1 MEDINCTLLIDD
13 DEVSNYLSKS
23 LLAKFRISN
32 GIQTVSSGMEAL
44 QFIVNYDPDLNSC
57 PELIFLDIN
66 MPVMSGF
73 EFLDSFSQLTFLNK
87 EKVKIVMLTNSYNED
102 DVVRCKEYGVLQ
114 YVNKPLTDQKIKD
127 LIEKISGK

>member
-1 MEDINCTLLIDD
+1 MENINCTLLIDD

-23 LLAKFRISN
+23 LLAKFMISN

-66 MPVMSGF
+66 MPVMNGF
-73 EFLDSFSQLTFLNK
+73 EFLDSFRQLTFLNK
-87 EKVKIVMLTNSYNED
+87 ENVRIVMLTNSYNED
-102 DVVRCKEYGVLQ
+102 DVEKCKEYGVLQ

-127 LIEKISGK
+127 LIEKISAS

>member
-1 MEDINCTLLIDD
+1 MENINCTLLIDD

-23 LLAKFRISN
+23 LLAKFMISN

-73 EFLDSFSQLTFLNK
+73 EFLDSFRQLTFLNK
-87 EKVKIVMLTNSYNED
+87 DKVKIVMLTNSYNED
-102 DVVRCKEYGVLQ
+102 DVVRCQE
-114 YVNKPLTDQKIKD
+114 
-127 LIEKISGK
+127 

>member
-1 MEDINCTLLIDD
+1 MENINCTLLIDD
-13 DEVSNYLSKS
+13 DEISNHLSKS
-23 LLAKFRISN
+23 LLAKFMISN

-73 EFLDSFSQLTFLNK
+73 EFLDSFRQLTFLNK

-102 DVVRCKEYGVLQ
+102 DVVKCKDYGVLQ

-127 LIEKISGK
+127 LIEKISSE

>member
-1 MEDINCTLLIDD
+1 MENINCTLLIDD

-23 LLAKFRISN
+23 LLAKFMISN

-102 DVVRCKEYGVLQ
+102 DVVRCKEYGVLE
-114 YVNKPLTDQKIKD
+114 YVNKPLTDQKVKD
-127 LIEKISGK
+127 LIEKISAK

>member
-1 MEDINCTLLIDD
+1 M
-13 DEVSNYLSKS
+13 
-23 LLAKFRISN
+23 ISN

-66 MPVMSGF
+66 MPVMNGF
-73 EFLDSFSQLTFLNK
+73 EFLDSFRQLTFLNK
-87 EKVKIVMLTNSYNED
+87 ENVRIVMLTNSYNED
-102 DVVRCKEYGVLQ
+102 DVEKCKEYGVLQ

-127 LIEKISGK
+127 LIEKISAS

>member
-1 MEDINCTLLIDD
+1 MENINCTLLIDD

-23 LLAKFRISN
+23 LLAKFMISN

-73 EFLDSFSQLTFLNK
+73 EFLDSFRQLTFLNK
-87 EKVKIVMLTNSYNED
+87 ENVRIVMLTNSYNED
-102 DVVRCKEYGVLQ
+102 DVEKCKEYGVLQ

-127 LIEKISGK
+127 LIEKISAS